1 MKPALKTMLIATLL
15 PFLWACKHDIK
26 TPQFLGVEHVKVH
39 SLGMRESQLRLD
51 LRFQNPNRF
60 PIQLRNADIDV
71 SVDNRP
77 LGKTILD
84 TIILVPA
91 LDSFLVPIKMNV
103 DMKSLFPNLLAVALK
118 DEFELGMDGTIRIR
132 RSGIG
137 LNIPVHYRGKQR
149 ISF

>member
-1 MKPALKTMLIATLL
+1 
-15 PFLWACKHDIK
+15 
-26 TPQFLGVEHVKVH
+26 
-39 SLGMRESQLRLD
+39 
-51 LRFQNPNRF
+51 
-60 PIQLRNADIDV
+60 
-71 SVDNRP
+71 VDNRP

-84 TIILVPA
+84 TMILVPA